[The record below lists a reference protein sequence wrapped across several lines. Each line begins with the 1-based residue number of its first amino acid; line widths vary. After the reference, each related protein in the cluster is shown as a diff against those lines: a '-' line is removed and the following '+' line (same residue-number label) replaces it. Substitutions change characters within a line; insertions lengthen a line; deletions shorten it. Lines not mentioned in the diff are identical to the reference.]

1 MGKVLRPA
9 ALAGALGLAALVIT
23 ACGGGDDSDPS
34 PTPASATAEERAA
47 AEPILKAASLP
58 GEDLPQGFTFQED
71 RLLTNEESAEEEL
84 HYAGAPTV
92 EDLNRWGQILEY
104 EVSYQREIPQ
114 TLTGTT
120 LSLQVT
126 TALYRDSAGAE
137 ENFEFVR
144 QQTSDPEYVSAQEQ
158 ESSEEGE
165 PIRDVSISPISF
177 PGVGDSRMAFELT
190 FTTYAPRFERDLDLV
205 AQLIAIRRGRA
216 IGVIETLAVG
226 SPHPLEEVEDIVR
239 TLDER
244 MKDALK

>member
-1 MGKVLRPA
+1 VGKVLRPA

-58 GEDLPQGFTFQED
+58 GENLPQGFTFQED
-71 RLLTNEESAEEEL
+71 RFLTNEESAEEEL
-84 HYAGAPTV
+84 DYAGAPTV

-114 TLTGTT
+114 TLTGAT

-144 QQTSDPEYVSAQEQ
+144 QQTSTRSTSRRRSGNRQRKASLCVMSA
-158 ESSEEGE
+158 
-165 PIRDVSISPISF
+165 SPPS
-177 PGVGDSRMAFELT
+177 PSLAWE
-190 FTTYAPRFERDLDLV
+190 TTAWP
-205 AQLIAIRRGRA
+205 
-216 IGVIETLAVG
+216 
-226 SPHPLEEVEDIVR
+226 SN
-239 TLDER
+239 
-244 MKDALK
+244 